1 MIKTSN
7 YERKTN
13 MKEIQEDIGHF
24 FDITPVID
32 MRHFVLLLPAD
43 LASKSKT
50 VPNDNIAYLPMDYKQ
65 RIQDIMLEANGWEI
79 HFSKL
84 IPIETYYEYQRKYEE
99 KLGKMLKKVIQELRK
114 PIEYDIENE
123 VIKIPFTKEE
133 IEKIKNDYD
142 SETLKIMD
150 HFTNLISN
158 YSFSRNYELDHK
170 MNVRNKSRLETQ
182 NYNYLVYTLRSMKIK
197 NPEKYLTR

>member
-1 MIKTSN
+1 MFKL
-7 YERKTN
+7 
-13 MKEIQEDIGHF
+13 KEDTRYFI
-24 FDITPVID
+24 DITPVID
-32 MRHFVLLLPAD
+32 MKHFVLLLLAD

-65 RIQDIMLEANGWEI
+65 RIQGIMFESNGWGI
-79 HFSKL
+79 QFSKL
-84 IPIETYYEYQRKYEE
+84 IPIETYYEYQREYEE

-133 IEKIKNDYD
+133 IENIKNDYD

-150 HFTNLISN
+150 YFIYLISD

-170 MNVRNKSRLETQ
+170 MNVRNNSRWETQ
-182 NYNYLVYTLRSMKIK
+182 KHNYLVYTLRSMNIK
-197 NPEKYLTR
+197 NPEKYLNKVVE